1 MIEEEVLKEAIQEIT
16 AETIVEAKEEMN
28 VEIMLEINVQRH
40 IQTMTGIVQNAIILT
55 LPEELNAIDVV
66 NLRGTQETEM
76 TAGRE
81 VRGLDHE
88 GISIGITVENQGE
101 MTEAIGKHSLIMIGP
116 VKNVITRTSLFVKN
130 AIGVENPK
138 LLEDVMKEAVIG
150 IMTIKVILNAIQN
163 LENLGEH
170 VVKDQVTLTIEV
182 LDL

>member
-81 VRGLDHE
+81 VRELDHE

-101 MTEAIGKHSLIMIGP
+101 MTG
-116 VKNVITRTSLFVKN
+116 IT
-130 AIGVENPK
+130 AENQ
-138 LLEDVMKEAVIG
+138 G
-150 IMTIKVILNAIQN
+150 
-163 LENLGEH
+163 
-170 VVKDQVTLTIEV
+170 
-182 LDL
+182 

>member
-1 MIEEEVLKEAIQEIT
+1 GE
-16 AETIVEAKEEMN
+16 
-28 VEIMLEINVQRH
+28 
-40 IQTMTGIVQNAIILT
+40 MTGI
-55 LPEELNAIDVV
+55 
-66 NLRGTQETEM
+66 
-76 TAGRE
+76 TA
-81 VRGLDHE
+81 
-88 GISIGITVENQGE
+88 ENQGE

-116 VKNVITRTSLFVKN
+116 VKNVITQTSLFVKN

-163 LENLGEH
+163 LGNLGEH